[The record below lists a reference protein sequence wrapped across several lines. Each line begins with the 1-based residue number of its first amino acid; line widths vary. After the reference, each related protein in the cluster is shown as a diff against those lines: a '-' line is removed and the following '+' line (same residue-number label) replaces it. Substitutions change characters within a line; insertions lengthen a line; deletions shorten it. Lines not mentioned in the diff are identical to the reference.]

1 MKNVIAG
8 ALVAVAM
15 LSCVQTCTA
24 NPVPDE
30 VAQDFKNLVS
40 ETART
45 GKCSDPS
52 RLAEYFGRYGTDLLS
67 QAEIAG
73 IERQFDIFAPI
84 LVESQRPPRRL
95 SYDVQALYRKHAS
108 RVQRESMLH
117 SLREWLT
124 APLLAAPWGGIVAPS
139 SMVRGEVQ
147 RARVIAAEMLSAWR
161 DDSAGS
167 LMATIAAS
175 DTLLPEYAWHLDR
188 ARLCLT
194 DSTAKTFIMPRG
206 DGSIQLLKKVGDVE
220 KLLVQQGNLAHGKSP
235 KSIKPSVLEEIW
247 SEIGSSVVVEN
258 TGWLG
263 SGQCIVLEFDDGV
276 RACLDPTEPGHVV
289 YTDNTSLDWRRRLTL
304 DNKAL
309 WSWVSNTLAR
319 ELPR

>member
-1 MKNVIAG
+1 
-8 ALVAVAM
+8 M
-15 LSCVQTCTA
+15 LKV
-24 NPVPDE
+24 
-30 VAQDFKNLVS
+30 
-40 ETART
+40 
-45 GKCSDPS
+45 
-52 RLAEYFGRYGTDLLS
+52 
-67 QAEIAG
+67 
-73 IERQFDIFAPI
+73 
-84 LVESQRPPRRL
+84 
-95 SYDVQALYRKHAS
+95 
-108 RVQRESMLH
+108 
-117 SLREWLT
+117 LREWLT
-124 APLLAAPWGGIVAPS
+124 APLPTAPWSGISGPS

-147 RARVIAAEMLSAWR
+147 RARVVAAEMLSTWR
-161 DDSAGS
+161 DESAGS

-206 DGSIQLLKKVGDVE
+206 DGSIQLCKNARDVKKLVVQRGD
-220 KLLVQQGNLAHGKSP
+220 LGHGEMP
-235 KSIKPSVLEEIW
+235 QTLKPSVLDDIW
-247 SEIGSSVVVEN
+247 SEIGSSVVVAN
-258 TGWLG
+258 TGWTG
-263 SGQCIVLEFDDGV
+263 SGQSMVLEFDDGV